1 MMLLPY
7 IQYYYKSLHKL
18 SQYNN
23 AFIENVTKSLGDFK
37 VTSNLEQILKKVE
50 IYYISTNVYYL

>member
-1 MMLLPY
+1 MMLHPY

-23 AFIENVTKSLGDFK
+23 AFSENVTKSLGDFK
-37 VTSNLEQILKKVE
+37 VTSNLEQILEKVE
-50 IYYISTNVYYL
+50 IYYISINVYYL